1 MNLFDF
7 QWNISTVLNMDN
19 SEGMSVLIK
28 PANLTENTL
37 DHINLKNIWVNFS
50 YSRDLEMLNL

>member
-1 MNLFDF
+1 
-7 QWNISTVLNMDN
+7 MDN